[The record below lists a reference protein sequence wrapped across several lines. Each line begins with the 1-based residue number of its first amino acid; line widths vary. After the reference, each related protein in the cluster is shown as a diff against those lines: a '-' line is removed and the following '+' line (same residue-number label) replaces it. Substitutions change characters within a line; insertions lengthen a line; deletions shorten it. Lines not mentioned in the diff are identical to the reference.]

1 MDSAVAIQRRLFN
14 CDEFERMGPLLIVP
28 ECAELLDGVVTDKT
42 GGWTPHCWTYD
53 QYVELGRA
61 GILNEDERLELL
73 DGEIV
78 CMSPIGHRHVYVVDQ
93 LTKRLSQWMSGRALL
108 RVQSP
113 LRFNPVEAPQPD
125 IVLLRLHEDEY
136 RSREAGPWD
145 ALLVVEVAET
155 SLETDRE
162 VKGPKY
168 ARAAIPEFWL
178 IDVNGASVTVSLNP
192 AGGEYTD
199 VRTYAPGESWLSPA
213 LEGRTVSVDEALGLP
228 LPPR

>member
-1 MDSAVAIQRRLFN
+1 MDSAVAIHRRLFN
-14 CDEFERMGPLLIVP
+14 ADEFERMGPLLIVP

-73 DGEIV
+73 DGEIA

-113 LRFNPVEAPQPD
+113 LRFNPVEAPQQD

-162 VKGPKY
+162 VKGPRY

-178 IDVNGASVTVSLNP
+178 VDVNGATVTVSLNP

-199 VRTYAPGESWLSPA
+199 VRTYGPRDSYVSQA

-228 LPPR
+228 LPTR

>member
-1 MDSAVAIQRRLFN
+1 MDSAVAIQRRHFN
-14 CDEFERMGPLLIVP
+14 SDEFERMGPLLIVP
-28 ECAELLDGVVTDKT
+28 ECAELLSGVVTDKT

-93 LTKRLSQWMSGRALL
+93 LTKWLSQWMSGRALL

-136 RSREAGPWD
+136 RLREAGPWD

-168 ARAAIPEFWL
+168 ARAAIPEFWR
-178 IDVNGASVTVSLNP
+178 NP
-192 AGGEYTD
+192 Q
-199 VRTYAPGESWLSPA
+199 
-213 LEGRTVSVDEALGLP
+213 
-228 LPPR
+228 

>member
-1 MDSAVAIQRRLFN
+1 MSSVATFQRRLFDY
-14 CDEFERMGPLLIVP
+14 DEFERMGPLLIVP
-28 ECAELLDGVVTDKT
+28 ECAELLGGVVTDKT
-42 GGWTPHCWTYD
+42 GGGTPHCWTYD
-53 QYVELGRA
+53 QYMELGRA
-61 GILNEDERLELL
+61 GILNEDERTELL

-93 LTKRLSQWMSGRALL
+93 LTKRLGQWMAGRALL

-125 IVLLRLHEDEY
+125 VVLLRPNEDEF

-155 SLETDRE
+155 SLDTDRE

-168 ARAAIPEFWL
+168 ARAAIAEYWVA
-178 IDVNGASVTVSLNP
+178 DVDSP
-192 AGGEYTD
+192 AVIVHQKPVGGEYTE
-199 VRTYAPGESWLSPA
+199 VRTYGPGESWQSPS
-213 LEGRTVSVDEALGLP
+213 LEGRTVSVDEVLGLP